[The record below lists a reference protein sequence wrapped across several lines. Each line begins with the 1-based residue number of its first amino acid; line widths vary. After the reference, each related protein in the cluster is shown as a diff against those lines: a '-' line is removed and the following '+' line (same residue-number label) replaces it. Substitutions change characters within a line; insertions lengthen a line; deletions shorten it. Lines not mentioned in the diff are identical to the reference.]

1 MTKLERHARR
11 QMIGVVSSAKSE
23 KTITVEVERTFKHP
37 KYGKFMR
44 RRKRYLAHDEQKTA
58 QPGDLVEI
66 VATRP
71 ISKRKCWRLLRVV
84 TRSELGGVEWVDTQA
99 QALEEIGAKARSA
112 EESAS

>member
-11 QMIGVVSSAKSE
+11 QMIGVVSSTKCE
-23 KTITVEVERTFKHP
+23 KTITVEVERTFKHQ

-58 QPGDLVEI
+58 RPGDLVEI
-66 VATRP
+66 EATRP

-84 TRSELGGVEWVDTQA
+84 TRSELGAVEWVDTHA
-99 QALEEIGAKARSA
+99 QALEAIGAKAPAS
-112 EESAS
+112 EESAT